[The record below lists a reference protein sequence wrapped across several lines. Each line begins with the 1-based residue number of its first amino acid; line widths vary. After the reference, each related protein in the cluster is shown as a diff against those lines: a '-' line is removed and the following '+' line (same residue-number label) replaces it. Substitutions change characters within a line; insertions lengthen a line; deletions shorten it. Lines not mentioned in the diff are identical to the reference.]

1 MICYANENKLV
12 LSPNLLL
19 TKLGQVVETCYHTMA
34 DLHGRLLPM
43 ASTRATELGLLYGL
57 L

>member
-1 MICYANENKLV
+1 MIFLF
-12 LSPNLLL
+12 SQPNLLL

-34 DLHGRLLPM
+34 VLHGRLLPM